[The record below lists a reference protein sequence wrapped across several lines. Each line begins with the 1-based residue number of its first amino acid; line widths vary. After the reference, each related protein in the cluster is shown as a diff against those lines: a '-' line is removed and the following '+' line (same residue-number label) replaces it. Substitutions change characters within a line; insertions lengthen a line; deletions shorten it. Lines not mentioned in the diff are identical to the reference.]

1 MKKLQ
6 RKMNMIDWAGNGRVG
21 RAEALRLARVR
32 KYRGWRRL
40 GGLVGRGCGARKTLV
55 WLGSGW

>member
-32 KYRGWRRL
+32 KLSRVEE
-40 GGLVGRGCGARKTLV
+40 VGRV
-55 WLGSGW
+55 GW